1 MLKVIDDEKL
11 IRKYAKLFARSFKP
25 FTDETIR
32 VKLGHQG
39 ASFPAKVSWSK
50 RLGVWSFS
58 KSVARIRYANSFGTG
73 KPQEGSSLPIT
84 TEMNF
89 PWSGIDRKTG
99 AAFARDAWDNI
110 YVIHRGKIGGG
121 KKGIGKSLFEENY
134 RGVWSWMEDGDT
146 PALVAVIG
154 ALQSPRFALQA
165 AQFVRKIDRLKSTV
179 SSSLQTS
186 LNFPDLSFREELIG
200 DTPAVPAGG
209 SLSEACD
216 HDIILSRL
224 ASLLKRWK
232 FKVGNDA
239 DHELFLMHPDD
250 NRMSHVFAVSADS
263 TSRSILA
270 AAADLLLRKSAG
282 GEPLTAVLVIQEDK
296 LIQYVQPLQRIG
308 ITAWACRLEA
318 ERIVFPDPGK
328 IRLDQNPRL

>member
-39 ASFPAKVSWSK
+39 ASFPAKISWSK
-50 RLGVWSFS
+50 KLGGWSFS
-58 KSVARIRYANSFGTG
+58 QSVAGVRYANSFGTE
-73 KPQEGSSLPIT
+73 KPLEGNSLPIT
-84 TEMNF
+84 TEINF

-134 RGVWSWMEDGDT
+134 RGLWTWMEDGDA

-154 ALQSPRFALQA
+154 ALRNPRFALQA
-165 AQFVRKIDRLKSTV
+165 TQFVRKIGLLKSAV
-179 SSSLQTS
+179 SSSQQTS

-200 DTPAVPAGG
+200 ATAAAPAGD

-216 HDIILSRL
+216 HDIIISHL
-224 ASLLKRWK
+224 ASLLRRWK

-239 DHELFLMHPDD
+239 DHELFLMHPEN
-250 NRMSHVFAVSADS
+250 NRISHVFAVSADS

-270 AAADLLLRKSAG
+270 ASADLLLRKSAG
-282 GEPLTAVLVIQEDK
+282 RELMTAVLVIQEDQ
-296 LIQYVQPLQRIG
+296 LIQYIQPLQRIG

-318 ERIVFPDPGK
+318 ERIIFPDLGK
-328 IRLDQNPRL
+328 IRLDQNSQL